1 MVKLFSMGIGLRNV
15 EQGHFKDGT
24 KYLRQKKTK
33 TQNIIS
39 IVDYSFNSRNFLCEN
54 VCPNHSTTVI

>member
-24 KYLRQKKTK
+24 KYLRQKETK
-33 TQNIIS
+33 TQNNIS
-39 IVDYSFNSRNFLCEN
+39 IVDDSFNSRNFTMWKCMF
-54 VCPNHSTTVI
+54 

>member
-1 MVKLFSMGIGLRNV
+1 MVKLFSMSIGLRNV
-15 EQGHFKDGT
+15 EQGHFKNGT

-39 IVDYSFNSRNFLCEN
+39 IIDDSFNSRNFTMWKCM
-54 VCPNHSTTVI
+54 S